1 MYSAHSPNKI
11 TGVDIQ
17 PYESHIKGV
26 LKRALAYTNDIC
38 RHSKLNGEI
47 LSHIV
52 RKAALFH
59 DLGKLDKTN
68 QLVLLGEKFSKK
80 LPINHVDAGTAYF
93 LEDNNLSHATAAIIQ
108 AHHIGFCDF
117 INEEKKDAHVFRDL
131 SILDYSNNELSDLLS
146 IHNSLVSES
155 IEPGNDDINS
165 DPSIFLR
172 LALSCLADADHT
184 DTAIHYRDHAE
195 PPPYIQLRPKER
207 LKKLDDYV
215 KSLNKTNDERS
226 NLRNEMYQSCRRT
239 DTHEGIISCDS
250 PVGSGKTTAIMAH
263 LLSQAQKKHL
273 RRIIIVLPFT
283 NIIRQ
288 SVEVYREALK
298 LEGENPCDVVAE
310 LHHRAD
316 FQDKESRHFTALWR
330 APIIVTTAV
339 TFFETLASNSP
350 AALRRLHEL
359 PGSAVFIDESHAA
372 LPAKLLPV
380 AWHWINKYSKE
391 WNCYWVLASGSLSR
405 FWNIEEINL
414 EETYNI
420 PELVDIDLRKRL
432 SFYEKN
438 RIIYKYDL
446 VPKSLQELS
455 EWIISFP
462 GPRLVIVNTVQN
474 AAIIADYFNNRFGRN
489 KVEHLSTSLTP
500 FDRDKIVDHI
510 KKRLDKKSD
519 KDWTLFATSCVEAGI
534 DVSFR
539 TGFRELSSLLSLLQ
553 TAGRVNRGGIY
564 DNSEIWTFKLKETD
578 NFNSNPE
585 LQISRTI
592 LQKYFEKDI
601 DITPELSTESI
612 DEEIKERG
620 ASLTFKKILAHE
632 KSQRFPK
639 VEEMFKVINTDT
651 KLVITNREIIND
663 IKSHNRVSWQD
674 IQKHSVR
681 IYGYNLEKYAV
692 EEFLP
697 DMYKWT
703 LDYDD
708 FLGIMAGAL
717 IVIKTIKG
725 EGLIA

>member
-1 MYSAHSPNKI
+1 M
-11 TGVDIQ
+11 
-17 PYESHIKGV
+17 E
-26 LKRALAYTNDIC
+26 L
-38 RHSKLNGEI
+38 
-47 LSHIV
+47 
-52 RKAALFH
+52 
-59 DLGKLDKTN
+59 
-68 QLVLLGEKFSKK
+68 LLG
-80 LPINHVDAGTAYF
+80 
-93 LEDNNLSHATAAIIQ
+93 
-108 AHHIGFCDF
+108 
-117 INEEKKDAHVFRDL
+117 
-131 SILDYSNNELSDLLS
+131 
-146 IHNSLVSES
+146 
-155 IEPGNDDINS
+155 
-165 DPSIFLR
+165 
-172 LALSCLADADHT
+172 
-184 DTAIHYRDHAE
+184 
-195 PPPYIQLRPKER
+195 
-207 LKKLDDYV
+207 
-215 KSLNKTNDERS
+215 
-226 NLRNEMYQSCRRT
+226 
-239 DTHEGIISCDS
+239 
-250 PVGSGKTTAIMAH
+250 
-263 LLSQAQKKHL
+263 
-273 RRIIIVLPFT
+273 
-283 NIIRQ
+283 
-288 SVEVYREALK
+288 
-298 LEGENPCDVVAE
+298 
-310 LHHRAD
+310 
-316 FQDKESRHFTALWR
+316 
-330 APIIVTTAV
+330 
-339 TFFETLASNSP
+339 
-350 AALRRLHEL
+350 
-359 PGSAVFIDESHAA
+359 
-372 LPAKLLPV
+372 
-380 AWHWINKYSKE
+380 
-391 WNCYWVLASGSLSR
+391 LASGSLSR
-405 FWNIEEINL
+405 FWNIEEINHG
-414 EETYNI
+414 ETYTI

-438 RIIYKYDL
+438 RINYKCDL
-446 VPKSLQELS
+446 VPKSLKEVS
-455 EWIISFP
+455 AWIISFP
-462 GPRLVIVNTVQN
+462 GPRLIIANTVQN
-474 AAIIADYFNNRFGRN
+474 AAIITDFFNKKYGKS
-489 KVEHLSTSLTP
+489 KVEHLSTALTP
-500 FDRDKIVDHI
+500 FDRDKTVDRI
-510 KKRLDKKSD
+510 KERLNDKSD
-519 KDWTLFATSCVEAGI
+519 ANWTLIATSCVEAGI